1 MAQVIEKLVKTIVF
15 ESRDLD
21 FARVEGLLQVVNSES
36 RAPEYERSGAPIFSP
51 IVRAVNQAEC
61 LDLVKS
67 KSYGLVLVSSEFLD
81 NDATLMGL
89 IKDLVPHIPI
99 IVLSDSDD
107 AHLSLNVLRQGG
119 QDFLEKTHLDARLLG
134 RSLRNALARSSV
146 REGLSEESRHKSA
159 FLARMSHEIRTPI
172 TAIIGFAEVILEAD
186 VNEEERMRA
195 GQTILRNSKFLLGLI
210 DDILDFS
217 LIESGKFEIHLE
229 RVSLFEVLQD
239 FGDLIRPRAEGKGL
253 RFEVQPLFPLPE
265 YIQTDSIRLEQVLVN
280 LAGNAVKFCKK
291 GSVTVSVHLVPET
304 QKLVFHVK
312 DTGIGIERGR
322 LELLFDPFVQ
332 ADDSIRREF
341 GGTGLGLAISRSLVE
356 ALGGEISATSQP
368 GVGSDFTFM
377 IDAGPVRQEELILE
391 VPSDIDQH
399 ARPEYFVKRDWQSI
413 RGTVLVAE
421 DVKDTQDLIVF
432 YLKRAGASCTVVT
445 NGADAV
451 RVASEREFD
460 LILMDMQMPI
470 MDGFEAV
477 RWLRTQGYSKP
488 IVALTASA
496 TEESRRNCLAAG
508 CNDHLTKPFSRDL
521 FIGKISTFLPSSEG
535 ETLESRLETLR
546 TDPSYLVLVDSFREG
561 LPDRLMALNDAW
573 QGEQLHRVCE
583 LAHRLAS
590 AEMFGFAEITRI
602 ARLLEDATKAKSL
615 KQVEQY
621 LYELSDAVHAAV
633 RYDV

>member
-1 MAQVIEKLVKTIVF
+1 MSVKTIIF
-15 ESRDLD
+15 ESRDQD
-21 FARVEGLLQVVNSES
+21 FASLEGLVEETNSQS
-36 RAPEYERSGAPIFSP
+36 RASECQRVGAPIFFP
-51 IVRAVNQAEC
+51 VFRAKTEEEC
-61 LDLVKS
+61 LEFIKTQGIGMVLISSHDLDK
-67 KSYGLVLVSSEFLD
+67 
-81 NDATLMGL
+81 NATLLG
-89 IKDLVPHIPI
+89 PI
-99 IVLSDSDD
+99 RDVVSHLPVVVIADSEDMEF
-107 AHLSLNVLRQGG
+107 SSNVLAQGG
-119 QDFLEKTHLDARLLG
+119 QDVLERAKLDARLLG
-134 RSLRNALARSSV
+134 RSLHHALKRSGV
-146 REGLSEESRHKSA
+146 RQGLSEESRHKSA

-172 TAIIGFAEVILEAD
+172 TAIIGFAEVVLETD
-186 VNEEERMRA
+186 VTEEERVRA
-195 GQTILRNSKFLLGLI
+195 GHTILRNSKFLLGLI

-239 FGDLIRPRAEGKGL
+239 VSDLIRPRAESKGL

-265 YIQTDSIRLEQVLVN
+265 YIQTDSIRLEQILVN
-280 LAGNAVKFCKK
+280 LVGNAAKFCKK

-322 LELLFDPFVQ
+322 LDSLFDPFVQ
-332 ADDSIRREF
+332 ADDSIRRQF

-377 IDAGPVRQEELILE
+377 IDAGPVRQEDLIME
-391 VPSDIDQH
+391 VPKGLDQPT
-399 ARPEYFVKRDWQSI
+399 RPEYFVKRDRQSI

-445 NGADAV
+445 NGAEAV

-477 RWLRTQGYSKP
+477 RWLRTQGYSRP

-508 CNDHLTKPFSRDL
+508 CNEHLTKPFSRDI
-521 FIGKISTFLPSSEG
+521 FIAKISSFLPVAEG

-573 QGEQLHRVCE
+573 QGDQLHRVCE

-602 ARLLEDATKAKSL
+602 ARLLEDATKVKAL

-633 RYDV
+633 RYDI